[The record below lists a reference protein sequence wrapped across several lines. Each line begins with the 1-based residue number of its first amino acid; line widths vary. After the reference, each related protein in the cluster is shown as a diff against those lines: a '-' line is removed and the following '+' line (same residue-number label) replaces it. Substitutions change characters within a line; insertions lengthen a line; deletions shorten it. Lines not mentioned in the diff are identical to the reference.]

1 MRTHQVRLPGAKY
14 RKRHFSPESTSY
26 RGPQCQPAHIRSAWR
41 LVRSQML
48 GPSSQVVLLVQDQ
61 CEAHCRE
68 PVHTRGGGGR
78 GRGGGGGRELRCGR
92 ARGVSRKPSQ
102 PQRQDIYLLKY
113 STSRS
118 VSSMSTLSRSMS
130 LGRKTSSVQR
140 ETVSHDRRPPLARR
154 DQHTCFAFIST
165 LGQRRAGLSRAVNP
179 RSLEPGSA
187 RVRAKEP
194 LPQARR
200 RPACGHPGLCRPS
213 TGLRPRD
220 SPGEGSRT
228 PRSVLRPAAGRG
240 GSGGGKG
247 HGFSTDAVS
256 GPRSQAALWHS
267 VNTSSIPETSAPE
280 APLGHSRLPC
290 CSGRWPRPRLC
301 PRPAPSPCPHP
312 SVASFWSL

>member
-1 MRTHQVRLPGAKY
+1 
-14 RKRHFSPESTSY
+14 
-26 RGPQCQPAHIRSAWR
+26 
-41 LVRSQML
+41 ML

-92 ARGVSRKPSQ
+92 APGVSRKPSQ
-102 PQRQDIYLLKY
+102 PQRQAPDIYLLKY

-140 ETVSHDRRPPLARR
+140 ETVSHDRRRPLARR

-228 PRSVLRPAAGRG
+228 PRSVLRPAAG
-240 GSGGGKG
+240 GGGG
-247 HGFSTDAVS
+247 GGRATASARTPCLGPGRRRPS
-256 GPRSQAALWHS
+256 GIQLTQAASQRLRRQ
-267 VNTSSIPETSAPE
+267 
-280 APLGHSRLPC
+280 RLP
-290 CSGRWPRPRLC
+290 
-301 PRPAPSPCPHP
+301 
-312 SVASFWSL
+312 